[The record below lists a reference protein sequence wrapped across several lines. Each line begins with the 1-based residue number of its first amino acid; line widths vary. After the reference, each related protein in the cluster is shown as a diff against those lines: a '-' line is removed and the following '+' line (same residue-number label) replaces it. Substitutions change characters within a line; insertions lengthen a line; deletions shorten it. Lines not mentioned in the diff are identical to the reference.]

1 MNGITNLHLFIAT
14 ASARMPG
21 LYAAARI
28 TAALALALFLVA
40 CDSSDSRPHH

>member
-1 MNGITNLHLFIAT
+1 MKAITTLHRLLAT
-14 ASARMPG
+14 ATARMPR

-40 CDSSDSRPHH
+40 CDKPHH